1 MRDSADG
8 TAFRP
13 PYRDVRP
20 ANGGPSRSLKGRTAI
35 MSDEIEIE
43 SIGDLSDLSEA
54 DDGVD
59 LADVGLDL
67 KIRPAEFV
75 IP

>member
-1 MRDSADG
+1 
-8 TAFRP
+8 
-13 PYRDVRP
+13 
-20 ANGGPSRSLKGRTAI
+20 

-54 DDGVD
+54 DDGVG
-59 LADVGLDL
+59 LADAGLDL

-75 IP
+75 IL